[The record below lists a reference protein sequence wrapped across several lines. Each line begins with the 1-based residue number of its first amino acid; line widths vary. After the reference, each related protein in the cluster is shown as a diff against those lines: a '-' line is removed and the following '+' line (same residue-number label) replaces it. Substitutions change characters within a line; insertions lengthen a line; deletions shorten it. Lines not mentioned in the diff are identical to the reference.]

1 VDREPAA
8 WETNDAGPFLSV
20 DEVVVYALGEDHFR
34 LVAPD
39 DEREVEGFEP
49 ALSAPCRQHPL
60 RDTGRAMSENRDLVR
75 SIVADWK
82 RGDFGSVGWA
92 DAEIE
97 FVIADGPEPVS
108 LRGLRATL
116 EYWREFLSSRTDYR
130 LVGDGYRELNPERVL
145 VLVHASGG
153 RGKTSSVELG
163 HHGGGGV
170 LIFSVRAD
178 KVTRLVTYFNRE
190 RALADFGLEE

>member
-1 VDREPAA
+1 M
-8 WETNDAGPFLSV
+8 
-20 DEVVVYALGEDHFR
+20 
-34 LVAPD
+34 
-39 DEREVEGFEP
+39 
-49 ALSAPCRQHPL
+49 SANL
-60 RDTGRAMSENRDLVR
+60 DLVR
-75 SIVADWK
+75 SIVADWE

-116 EYWREFLSSRTDYR
+116 EYWREFLSSWTGYR

-145 VLVHASGG
+145 VLAHASGG
-153 RGKTSSVELG
+153 RGKTSGVELG

-178 KVTRLVTYFNRE
+178 KVTRLLTYFNRD
-190 RALADFGLEE
+190 RALADLGLER